1 MAAKRRK
8 KTGKA
13 VPVSLADDSAAGCS
27 AENYDGRQQS
37 ITPDRRKTPNA
48 ISHAP
53 QRKIE
58 DQPATCSLTMDIAKP
73 TSSRTKPQS
82 RAPSAGRRSVT
93 PAISTPDFRETPNVT
108 SGAPKRKIED
118 QPATSSLTVDIAKPT
133 SSRIKPQARA
143 PSAGRRSVT
152 PAIFTPDFRET
163 PNVTSGAPKR
173 KIEDQPATSSLTV
186 DIAKLTSTRTK
197 PQARA
202 PSAGRRS
209 VTPAISGAIRSLTK
223 TICRPKS
230 PTRAKPEPDQP
241 LSGGRKVPK
250 SEEDPQ
256 TSIFLPEASP
266 ILDSY
271 SRRLSSS
278 QIIQLLH
285 HIKQLIPASQRP
297 SLQGLRP
304 QLSNHAFYAFGF
316 SPASWLSL
324 VQQNCPI
331 ILANDTSHMK
341 TLPMIDHN
349 QMAKALLV
357 GSEFMSLKTSSR
369 YIVKIVRELNKPPKN
384 LHTLSHIIVAAF
396 HYSATHDQSCPTS
409 NPLNDYVDF
418 EFIETFFEALKAV
431 ITAIVELK
439 KPNPQLGK
447 MDLRPLALCLSF
459 GIRGLMIPR
468 ISSLECNSV
477 ASAQL
482 IHMLK
487 LSSDQGIKLPEET
500 VWIKTQAWF
509 YNHLHALLTSNGD
522 QCFPTLGQ
530 LADHIVADFIT
541 SWIPSGRPI
550 PWLYPR
556 RAKNAPPP
564 KISVSNILSHVDF

>member
-1 MAAKRRK
+1 MNNAGRPSIWLTTLHRTNLNNLKYSVHRNTMAAKRRK

-13 VPVSLADDSAAGCS
+13 VVRHSLRLLSWIFPGSFQLLTPSKPVSLADDSAAGCS

-58 DQPATCSLTMDIAKP
+58 DQPATCSLTM
-73 TSSRTKPQS
+73 
-82 RAPSAGRRSVT
+82 
-93 PAISTPDFRETPNVT
+93 
-108 SGAPKRKIED
+108 
-118 QPATSSLTVDIAKPT
+118 DIAKPT

-223 TICRPKS
+223 TSKLPFSLSFRLQWTNLFTGKVCRPKS

-324 VQQNCPI
+324 VQQNCVFSFIREIQQI
-331 ILANDTSHMK
+331 I
-341 TLPMIDHN
+341 
-349 QMAKALLV
+349 
-357 GSEFMSLKTSSR
+357 
-369 YIVKIVRELNKPPKN
+369 
-384 LHTLSHIIVAAF
+384 
-396 HYSATHDQSCPTS
+396 
-409 NPLNDYVDF
+409 
-418 EFIETFFEALKAV
+418 
-431 ITAIVELK
+431 
-439 KPNPQLGK
+439 QLT
-447 MDLRPLALCLSF
+447 R
-459 GIRGLMIPR
+459 
-468 ISSLECNSV
+468 V
-477 ASAQL
+477 
-482 IHMLK
+482 
-487 LSSDQGIKLPEET
+487 
-500 VWIKTQAWF
+500 
-509 YNHLHALLTSNGD
+509 
-522 QCFPTLGQ
+522 
-530 LADHIVADFIT
+530 
-541 SWIPSGRPI
+541 SWCRRSYHSGER
-550 PWLYPR
+550 
-556 RAKNAPPP
+556 
-564 KISVSNILSHVDF
+564 H

>member
-1 MAAKRRK
+1 MNNAGRPSIWLTTLHRTNLNNLKYSVHRNTMAAKRRK

-13 VPVSLADDSAAGCS
+13 VVRHSLRLLSWIFPGSFQLLTPSKPVSLADDSAAGCS

-223 TICRPKS
+223 TSKLPFSLSFRLQWTNLFTGKVCRPKS

-324 VQQNCPI
+324 VQQNCVFSFIREIQQI
-331 ILANDTSHMK
+331 I
-341 TLPMIDHN
+341 
-349 QMAKALLV
+349 
-357 GSEFMSLKTSSR
+357 
-369 YIVKIVRELNKPPKN
+369 
-384 LHTLSHIIVAAF
+384 
-396 HYSATHDQSCPTS
+396 
-409 NPLNDYVDF
+409 
-418 EFIETFFEALKAV
+418 
-431 ITAIVELK
+431 
-439 KPNPQLGK
+439 QLT
-447 MDLRPLALCLSF
+447 R
-459 GIRGLMIPR
+459 
-468 ISSLECNSV
+468 V
-477 ASAQL
+477 
-482 IHMLK
+482 
-487 LSSDQGIKLPEET
+487 
-500 VWIKTQAWF
+500 
-509 YNHLHALLTSNGD
+509 
-522 QCFPTLGQ
+522 
-530 LADHIVADFIT
+530 
-541 SWIPSGRPI
+541 SWCRRSYHSGER
-550 PWLYPR
+550 
-556 RAKNAPPP
+556 
-564 KISVSNILSHVDF
+564 H